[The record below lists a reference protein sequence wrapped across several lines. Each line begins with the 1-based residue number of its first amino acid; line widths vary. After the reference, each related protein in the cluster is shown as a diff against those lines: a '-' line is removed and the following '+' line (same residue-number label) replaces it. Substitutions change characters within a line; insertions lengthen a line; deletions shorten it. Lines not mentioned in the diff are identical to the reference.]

1 MKNSGFSLF
10 LQVWLSVFATLGHMA
25 ASAQQTQRPD
35 AGSLQEPQSQIP
47 LLPQP
52 GAPQIVLPQ
61 ATPTMPVQE
70 TVRITPLA
78 FRFEGNTVFDSE
90 HLSALLADEVNR
102 PTNLVGLNDLAA
114 LVSRYYRER
123 GYLLTEVYLPEQA
136 LQATGGTVTLVVIEA
151 RVGKVQVRVEDDN
164 GSVSF
169 ARRVVATNLKPG
181 TLITENLLDK
191 PVLLLRDLAGIEASA
206 SVAPGERLGEA
217 DVTVTIRSQGTLVDG
232 SVGTNNFGS
241 GSVGSTQLYV
251 DLNVSNMLGRGDVFS
266 ARVQTSEASRG
277 NLYRLNYA
285 LPVAASGMRLALSA
299 VQTSYALGRQFAALG
314 ASGKAEILGASLTH
328 PLVRARQKN
337 LYGQWAVEQ
346 KKFEDKIS
354 TPANDSERQILAMR
368 LGLLGNYMDTVGG
381 ADSFSSYALNAT
393 FGYVKLD
400 AANQAIDQGTG
411 GQRTAGGFSKLNLE
425 YQRVQYFGSASSL
438 HLNFLAQQASKNL
451 ASAEKMALGGPSGVR
466 GYPVGE
472 GVGDAGQ
479 LLSLEYRYHLPAS
492 MTLVGE
498 PVSLAVFYDHGVVK
512 LNQDDATSAGAANQM
527 VLGAAG
533 IGALA
538 GRVNSFRIST
548 YLAWR
553 TTHASPTTGDPD
565 QSPRAW
571 VSAQKWL

>member
-1 MKNSGFSLF
+1 LKYAGFSF
-10 LQVWLSVFATLGHMA
+10 SLQVWLLGFATLGSLA

-61 ATPTMPVQE
+61 AKPAMSAQE
-70 TVRITPLA
+70 SVRITPLA

-90 HLSALLADEVNR
+90 HLSALLAGEVNR
-102 PTNLVGLNDLAA
+102 PTDLVGLSALAGT
-114 LVSRYYRER
+114 VGRYYRER

-136 LQATGGTVTLVVIEA
+136 LQATGGTVTLAVIEA

-164 GSVSF
+164 GSASF

-191 PVLLLRDLAGIEASA
+191 PVLLLRDLTGIEASA
-206 SVAPGERLGEA
+206 SVAPGDRLGEA

-232 SVGTNNFGS
+232 SVGVNNFGS
-241 GSVGSTQLYV
+241 GSVGSLQLYA
-251 DLNVSNMLGRGDVFS
+251 DFNVSNTLGRGDVFS

-285 LPVAASGMRLALSA
+285 LPVTASGTRLALSA
-299 VQTSYALGRQFAALG
+299 AQTSYALGRQFAALG
-314 ASGKAEILGASLTH
+314 ASGQADILGVSLTH
-328 PLVRARQKN
+328 PLLRARQKN
-337 LYGQWAVEQ
+337 LYGLWAVEQ
-346 KKFEDKIS
+346 KRFQDKIT

-368 LGLLGNYMDTVGG
+368 LGVLGNYVDAIGG
-381 ADSFSSYALNAT
+381 AGSFSSYALSAT
-393 FGYVKLD
+393 SGYVQLD
-400 AANQAIDQGTG
+400 AATQAIDQGTG
-411 GQRTAGGFSKLNLE
+411 GQRTAGEFSKLNLE
-425 YQRVQYFGSASSL
+425 FQRVQYFGSASSL
-438 HLNFLAQQASKNL
+438 YLNLLAQQASRNL

-472 GVGDAGQ
+472 GVGDTG
-479 LLSLEYRYHLPAS
+479 LLINLEYRHQLPAS
-492 MTLVGE
+492 VTLAGE
-498 PVSLAVFYDHGVVK
+498 LVSLALFYDHGVVK
-512 LNQDDATSAGAANQM
+512 LNQADVTSAGAANQL
-527 VLGAAG
+527 VLGAVG

-538 GRVNSFRIST
+538 GRVNNFRIST

-553 TTHASPTTGDPD
+553 TTNASPTTGDPD